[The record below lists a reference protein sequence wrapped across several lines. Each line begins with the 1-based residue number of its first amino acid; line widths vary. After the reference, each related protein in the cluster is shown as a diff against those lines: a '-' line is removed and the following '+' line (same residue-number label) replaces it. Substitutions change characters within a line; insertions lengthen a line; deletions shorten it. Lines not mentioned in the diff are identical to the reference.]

1 MSISLYKYIY
11 ALNIYLSDKY
21 EVYYITSYFT
31 TVIVIAIVIFS
42 KKNKT
47 HYFHGEIA
55 KTPAQ
60 LRKGLMFQHPLK
72 RDEGMLFHFKT
83 KNNTLWMKNTY
94 IPLDMIFLSEDFK
107 VIGYIQDVEH
117 LTLTSRSINKP
128 STYVL
133 EMNGNSVSVHNISIG
148 DTISFIEKI

>member
-1 MSISLYKYIY
+1 MKYIILLVILLLLLLLLSLY
-11 ALNIYLSDKY
+11 
-21 EVYYITSYFT
+21 FP
-31 TVIVIAIVIFS
+31 
-42 KKNKT
+42 KNKT

-60 LRKGLMFQHPLK
+60 LRKGLMFRKHPLK

-107 VIGYIQDVEH
+107 VIGYIQDVEP

-148 DTISFIEKI
+148 DTISFIERNLK